1 MVGSV
6 KDFYLSP
13 GSGRIRWCIDRKGAD
28 TMLNRRAVIKAIA
41 TGGALV
47 GAGVLMP
54 RLAIAAWNNA
64 AFVAQSQAEAIKAL
78 LGAKPVA
85 SDQVVL
91 QAPGIAADGTLV
103 PVTVK
108 TSLANV
114 ESISLFVDANP
125 NPLVAEF
132 IIPEGTEPSV
142 STRIRIYTSSAIT
155 AVVKADGQLL
165 SNSQETKVTIGGC

>member
-1 MVGSV
+1 
-6 KDFYLSP
+6 
-13 GSGRIRWCIDRKGAD
+13 
-28 TMLNRRAVIKAIA
+28 MLNRRAVIKAIVA
-41 TGGALV
+41 GGALV
-47 GAGVLMP
+47 GTGVLMP
-54 RLAIAAWNNA
+54 RLAMAQWNKA
-64 AFVAQSQAEAIKAL
+64 AFVAVSQAAAIKAL
-78 LGAKPVA
+78 LGGKPVA

-91 QAPGIAADGTLV
+91 QAPGNAADGTLV

-108 TSLANV
+108 TSLVNV
-114 ESISLFVDANP
+114 ESISLFVEANL

-155 AVVKADGQLL
+155 AVVKADGLLL